1 MGGDAMIGQSTI
13 NVMNGARGRLSGAV
27 AAVAMLCFILALSP
41 VIELVP
47 VGTLT
52 GVLFVVV
59 GVQVEELVDCLDLV
73 REFVIGAVVLCHQ
86 GCDVTEDGRRSDA
99 AHQEDEEADESEDEY
114 ADATP
119 MPMSLFIT
127 PENFYYEDD
136 LTNSIMNDDTLDN
149 DDAVM
154 VLSLIHI

>member
-1 MGGDAMIGQSTI
+1 MLLQTRATRRARPLNLNAKHVAQGVANALCGVLGAMGGDAMIGQSTI

-59 GVQVEELVDCLDLV
+59 LNTFHWPSFRALRPAPRAGASPSPIADDDCPVSGPRYGRCGV
-73 REFVIGAVVLCHQ
+73 
-86 GCDVTEDGRRSDA
+86 
-99 AHQEDEEADESEDEY
+99 
-114 ADATP
+114 
-119 MPMSLFIT
+119 
-127 PENFYYEDD
+127 
-136 LTNSIMNDDTLDN
+136 
-149 DDAVM
+149 
-154 VLSLIHI
+154 